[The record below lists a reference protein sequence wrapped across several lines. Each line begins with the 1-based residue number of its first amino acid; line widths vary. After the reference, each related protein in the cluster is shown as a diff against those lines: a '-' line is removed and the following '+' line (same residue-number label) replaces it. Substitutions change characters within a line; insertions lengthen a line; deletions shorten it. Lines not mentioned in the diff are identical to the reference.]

1 MALIDICLAN
11 VKRYE
16 GFRAKPYKD
25 TVGVLTIGYG
35 TNLDAGISEPEAEYL
50 AINRLAKVITPLSL
64 MDFWEALDDTR
75 RSVLVD
81 MAYNM
86 GINGLLGFRNMLDAI
101 RAEDFDTAAAQMLAS
116 KWASQVGQRAI
127 DLSNQMK
134 VGVA

>member
-1 MALIDICLAN
+1 MALIDTCLAN

-16 GFRAKPYKD
+16 GFRPKPYKD
-25 TVGVLTIGYG
+25 TVGILTIGYG

-50 AINRLAKVITPLSL
+50 AINRLAKVIVPLSL
-64 MDFWEALDDTR
+64 MDFWGSLDETR

-86 GINGLLGFRNMLDAI
+86 GINGLLGFRNMLDAL
-101 RAEDFDTAAAQMLAS
+101 RAKDFETAAAQMLAS
-116 KWASQVGQRAI
+116 KWAGQVGQRAI

-134 VGVA
+134 LGDA